1 MTSQTSIQHLDDDE
15 CRRFTGT
22 VELIGKR
29 WSASILVAIARDAHR
44 FSEILNAV
52 SGLSD
57 RLLAQRLRELEAAA
71 LLSREVI
78 PSTPVQVRYYLTDSG
93 ADLLRA
99 LEPVVGWG
107 QRWRPLPAPASSPP
121 RRSRSVV

>member
-1 MTSQTSIQHLDDDE
+1 VTTHTNIQHLNDDE

-29 WSASILVAIARDAHR
+29 WSAGILVAIAKDSHR
-44 FSEILNAV
+44 FSEIVNVV

-57 RLLAQRLRELEAAA
+57 RLLAQRLRELEAAG
-71 LLSREVI
+71 LVTREVI
-78 PSTPVQVRYYLTDSG
+78 PSTPVQVRYHLTESG

-99 LEPVVGWG
+99 MEPIIEWG
-107 QRWRPLPAPASSPP
+107 QRWRPTPTP
-121 RRSRSVV
+121 VGH